1 MTAVLHEGHP
11 FVITTPGPEAIH
23 HCRARQYMF
32 QFKQIRESMEEYFA
46 LLLKCYW
53 ASAEHLPTLRRLAGE
68 CETVAELGR
77 ENGSSAFAMM
87 MGEPKTVISVD
98 INPCKYQHHLD
109 AVAQFFNINL
119 ATVIGDS
126 RKVDIGPVDL
136 LYVDSEHSYEQVRDE
151 LRQHI
156 DNVGKYLVFHDVAAY
171 AGIQEAIHEEAD
183 EDFEIIESYINQYG
197 LWVMQ
202 RKGT

>member
-11 FVITTPGPEAIH
+11 FVLTSPGAEAIY
-23 HCRARQYMF
+23 HCRARQHMHP
-32 QFKQIRESMEEYFA
+32 FKQTRECMEEYYV
-46 LLLKCYW
+46 LLIKSYW

-68 CETVAELGR
+68 CDTVAELGR
-77 ENGSSAFAMM
+77 ENGSSAFALM
-87 MGEPKTVISVD
+87 MGEPNTVISVD
-98 INPCKYQHHLD
+98 IADCKFQGHLD
-109 AVAQFFNINL
+109 AAAQFFNINL
-119 ATVIGDS
+119 VTLKADS

-156 DNVGKYLVFHDVAAY
+156 DNVGKYLVFHDTISY
-171 AGIQEAIHEEAD
+171 GEIQQAIHEEAD
-183 EDFEIIESYINQYG
+183 EDFELIECYINNYG